1 MSKRNKKRSVLKK
14 RKRRMNY
21 NGIKPGNL
29 VQWQGMKYK
38 VVALLKHDC
47 LLLDSGAKPQAKECE
62 RLE

>member
-38 VVALLKHDC
+38 AVALLKQGC
-47 LLLDSGAKPQAKECE
+47 LLLDNGAKPQAKERDCFE
-62 RLE
+62 

>member
-14 RKRRMNY
+14 RKRRINY

-38 VVALLKHDC
+38 VVAKNDYRIK
-47 LLLDSGAKPQAKECE
+47 LDDVECHVDRE
-62 RLE
+62 TWNYI

>member
-1 MSKRNKKRSVLKK
+1 MKK

-38 VVALLKHDC
+38 VVALLKQGC
-47 LLLDSGAKPQAKECE
+47 LLLDNGAKPQAKECE